1 MPRCLALLACLPLA
15 GCATLT
21 GSRIDYL
28 RVESVPPGA
37 NVSVDGIGGGRT
49 PAVVEVDKRRPPL
62 VEVSVP
68 GQPPVLCSTAMSAA
82 PGYVAAD
89 VILCVLLFPIGCVS
103 FVDAAGAW
111 NELSQRCAGC
121 TSGRLLPPRH
131 RPLRLRPLRLRP
143 LRRPLRPEGRRHPPA
158 IEAASAAAAATEQLT
173 TSDR

>member
-111 NELSQRCAGC
+111 NELSQPVCRVHFG
-121 TSGRLLPPRH
+121 P
-131 RPLRLRPLRLRP
+131 
-143 LRRPLRPEGRRHPPA
+143 PPA
-158 IEAASAAAAATEQLT
+158 SAPPASPPPASPPPASPPPAPPGGTPPPPPPSRPPAPPPPPP
-173 TSDR
+173 SS